1 MNIEGIVFPDK
12 VVAFL
17 LRHKEKRHGALPDNV
32 FNICRDQ
39 VVRAHKRMEVIET
52 ILGYYQ
58 LKSVLDIGCGL
69 AMIDILIQKKFHVPL
84 IHLFDGDGTDE
95 LYEGYN
101 KKAKPA
107 WNDVMLAG
115 EMVKANVPTETVVVP
130 HFATELATIPCDALV
145 SFKSWGVHY
154 PISTYV
160 PLALR
165 SVKDGGLLLT
175 EIDDPAGEQLLTE
188 HGFKVMD
195 RIGRR
200 LIAFE
205 RVE

>member
-1 MNIEGIVFPDK
+1 MVSEISSNS
-12 VVAFL
+12 
-17 LRHKEKRHGALPDNV
+17 N
-32 FNICRDQ
+32 Q
-39 VVRAHKRMEVIET
+39 VIEHFNRLSSSREWSRLYAVADGNT
-52 ILGYYQ
+52 YHFHVRRQRVLELLPERLGR
-58 LKSVLDIGCGL
+58 VLDIGCGL